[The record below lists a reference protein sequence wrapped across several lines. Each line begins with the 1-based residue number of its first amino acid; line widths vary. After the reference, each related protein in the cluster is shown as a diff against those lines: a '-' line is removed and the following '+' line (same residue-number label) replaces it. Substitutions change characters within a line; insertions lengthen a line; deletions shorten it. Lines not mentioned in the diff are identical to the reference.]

1 MQKLYWVTFV
11 LDNSNKKLKRKKKMK
26 KSFSKLNFK
35 QHEMPGMVVKQD
47 KIVVYQSLSLS

>member
-11 LDNSNKKLKRKKKMK
+11 LDNSNKKLK

-35 QHEMPGMVVKQD
+35 QHEMPEMVVK
-47 KIVVYQSLSLS
+47 

>member
-11 LDNSNKKLKRKKKMK
+11 LDNSNKKLKKKKLK

-35 QHEMPGMVVKQD
+35 QHEMPEMVVK
-47 KIVVYQSLSLS
+47 

>member
-11 LDNSNKKLKRKKKMK
+11 LDNSNKKLKKKKKLK

-35 QHEMPGMVVKQD
+35 QHEMPEMVVK
-47 KIVVYQSLSLS
+47 